1 MLHITNEHPTVL
13 ETTTIHLLSEL
24 LIARR
29 IIEIL
34 ISTPVKAILSYHE
47 TRYVT
52 WKKKQTNKQENK
64 NSAATEDCACF
75 HSTLKADPFLALCP
89 GFSQLSTLFMLQ
101 STNWCMELL
110 AVVDMPK
117 ASCFPNS
124 KLKFPL

>member
-1 MLHITNEHPTVL
+1 M
-13 ETTTIHLLSEL
+13 
-24 LIARR
+24 
-29 IIEIL
+29 
-34 ISTPVKAILSYHE
+34 
-47 TRYVT
+47 
-52 WKKKQTNKQENK
+52 KKKQTNKQENK
-64 NSAATEDCACF
+64 NSVATEDCACF

-110 AVVDMPK
+110 VVVDMPK